1 MPIYEYEC
9 EKCGAIV
16 EMIHGMSEKPP
27 TSRCAK
33 CKGKLQR
40 LISAAAF
47 HLKGG
52 GWYKDLYSSA
62 KPGASSDSSASGSG
76 ESATSTPAATPPA
89 TPAKAAKT
97 KKKSGGS
104 DD

>member
-9 EKCGAIV
+9 EKCGTVV
-16 EMIHGMSEKPP
+16 EMMHGMSEKPP
-27 TSRCAK
+27 TTKCAK

-40 LISAAAF
+40 LISASSF

-62 KPGASSDSSASGSG
+62 KPGASSDWAGGSSSTPAST
-76 ESATSTPAATPPA
+76 ATPAATPAA
-89 TPAKAAKT
+89 TP
-97 KKKSGGS
+97 KKKSSGS